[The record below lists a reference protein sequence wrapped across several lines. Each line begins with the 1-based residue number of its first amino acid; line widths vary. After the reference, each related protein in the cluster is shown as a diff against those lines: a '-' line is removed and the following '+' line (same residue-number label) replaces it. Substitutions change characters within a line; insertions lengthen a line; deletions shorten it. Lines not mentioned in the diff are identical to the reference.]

1 MHKDQSSHRK
11 NGCHPYIKE
20 NNDRH
25 MHDVTFDLNV
35 NVVLHY
41 MDLVTVTD
49 DIMPLVSHCP
59 WFEIE

>member
-1 MHKDQSSHRK
+1 M
-11 NGCHPYIKE
+11 Y
-20 NNDRH
+20 
-25 MHDVTFDLNV
+25 DVAFDLNV